1 MLIRCD
7 CCDKDMTNELD
18 THICDME
25 DVRKYI
31 SSLNEKINLSV
42 RQKYRVEDVLYN
54 YISSNYSKITDETL
68 KDFLSELML
77 LNTVSGSF
85 QHDNVDSFIHKWS
98 AIYDIA
104 FNAYRLFQDRH
115 GKRPE
120 EILEDIREACIE
132 SLEPMKFTD
141 VVLDKTVQDIVD
153 AIVF

>member
-18 THICDME
+18 THVCDME

-31 SSLNEKINLSV
+31 SSLNEKITLSV

-54 YISSNYSKITDETL
+54 YISSNYSKITDESL
-68 KDFLSELML
+68 KNFLSELML

-153 AIVF
+153 AIIF

>member
-7 CCDKDMTNELD
+7 CCNKDITNELD

-31 SSLNEKINLSV
+31 GNLNEQIAASIRK
-42 RQKYRVEDVLYN
+42 KHRVEDVLHN
-54 YISSNYSKITDETL
+54 YISSNYSKITDESL
-68 KDFLSELML
+68 KNFLSELML

-85 QHDNVDSFIHKWS
+85 QYDNIDSFIHKWS

-104 FNAYRLFQDRH
+104 FHAYRLFQNRH

-120 EILEDIREACIE
+120 EILEEIREACIE

-153 AIVF
+153 AIVS